1 MNVGGK
7 TSYRCCAACKDEL
20 QNSAAV
26 RTATDPVTGASV
38 DEAAAVIAKT
48 DGGKVLYFESEQSL
62 ARWVAPE

>member
-7 TSYRCCAACKDEL
+7 TSYGCCAACKDKL

-48 DGGKVLYFESEQSL
+48 DGGKVLSFESEQSL
-62 ARWVAPE
+62 ARWVGPE